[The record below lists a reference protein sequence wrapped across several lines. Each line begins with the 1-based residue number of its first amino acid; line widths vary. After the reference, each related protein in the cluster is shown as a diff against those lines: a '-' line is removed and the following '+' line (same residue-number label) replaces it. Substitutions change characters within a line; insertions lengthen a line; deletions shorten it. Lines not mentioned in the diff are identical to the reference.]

1 MVLAT
6 RCPFCETVF
15 RLQSAQLALRRG
27 LVRCGHCREV
37 FDASSSLY
45 ELGDDGDFNSARPIT
60 PDSVANLIAQAELEA
75 RGAAGGAETAGGAAL
90 AGGIAAAAAASH
102 PAAAAG
108 HDETS
113 TRESAAPAAA
123 PTAPAPS
130 APSVAQ
136 SPEPHSPAG
145 GTPMPPAS
153 SAASAD
159 DGAPAAPHG
168 GKPDFRA
175 ESWNPWAP
183 APDASVDRRI
193 RQNAAT
199 IPYKPVTIPPDA
211 QPKLKLEFTEGSD
224 LHLENATARPVEPSF
239 RTPPEPAAAP
249 EVPVPPPAP
258 VWRRAQAR
266 PEPSLEADDRTM
278 VPPAVPDNEPHFGPA
293 PGQTAAAAAAA
304 PFAAAPFTTEP
315 FAATPTR
322 DDDDPFAVIREKR
335 APEPRRLG
343 LRVFG
348 GVIAFLLVLLLIA
361 QLAWWQ
367 RELVMV
373 YAPATRMVFAQAC
386 AQLGCTFSPPRDI
399 DGLQVEPSDLRQ
411 VDGPHKLEL
420 KMPLHNR
427 YNVALA
433 YPAVELTLLDEH
445 NNIAIRR
452 VLWPQD
458 YVRPGTVIAAGLA
471 PRSTETMYVRLD
483 TGPATATNFRVQIF
497 YP

>member
-1 MVLAT
+1 M
-6 RCPFCETVF
+6 
-15 RLQSAQLALRRG
+15 
-27 LVRCGHCREV
+27 
-37 FDASSSLY
+37 
-45 ELGDDGDFNSARPIT
+45 
-60 PDSVANLIAQAELEA
+60 
-75 RGAAGGAETAGGAAL
+75 
-90 AGGIAAAAAASH
+90 
-102 PAAAAG
+102 PA
-108 HDETS
+108 
-113 TRESAAPAAA
+113 
-123 PTAPAPS
+123 
-130 APSVAQ
+130 
-136 SPEPHSPAG
+136 SPEP
-145 GTPMPPAS
+145 
-153 SAASAD
+153 SAASAAD
-159 DGAPAAPHG
+159 APTTDPHTG
-168 GKPDFRA
+168 TPPDFRA

-211 QPKLKLEFTEGSD
+211 QPKLKLEFTEGTD
-224 LHLENATARPVEPSF
+224 LHLENAAARPIEPSF
-239 RTPPEPAAAP
+239 KTPPAPDAAP
-249 EVPVPPPAP
+249 EIPTPPPAP
-258 VWRRAQAR
+258 VWRRAQTR
-266 PEPSLEADDRTM
+266 PEPSLEPDDRTM

-293 PGQTAAAAAAA
+293 PAAAAAA
-304 PFAAAPFTTEP
+304 PFAAEPLGAASFTAEP
-315 FAATPTR
+315 FATTPAR
-322 DDDDPFAVIREKR
+322 DDDPFAVIREKR

-343 LRVFG
+343 LRIFG

-373 YAPATRMVFAQAC
+373 YAPSTRMVFAQAC

-458 YVRPGTVIAAGLA
+458 YVRPGTPIAAGLA
-471 PRSTETMYVRLD
+471 PRSTETMFVRLD

>member
-1 MVLAT
+1 M
-6 RCPFCETVF
+6 
-15 RLQSAQLALRRG
+15 
-27 LVRCGHCREV
+27 
-37 FDASSSLY
+37 
-45 ELGDDGDFNSARPIT
+45 
-60 PDSVANLIAQAELEA
+60 
-75 RGAAGGAETAGGAAL
+75 
-90 AGGIAAAAAASH
+90 
-102 PAAAAG
+102 PA
-108 HDETS
+108 
-113 TRESAAPAAA
+113 
-123 PTAPAPS
+123 
-130 APSVAQ
+130 
-136 SPEPHSPAG
+136 SPEPSATSAAG
-145 GTPMPPAS
+145 DPTTDPHAGTP
-153 SAASAD
+153 
-159 DGAPAAPHG
+159 
-168 GKPDFRA
+168 PDFRA

-211 QPKLKLEFTEGSD
+211 QPKLKLEFTEGTD
-224 LHLENATARPVEPSF
+224 LHLENAAARPIEPSF
-239 RTPPEPAAAP
+239 KTPPAP
-249 EVPVPPPAP
+249 DTAPDIPVPPPAP
-258 VWRRAQAR
+258 VWRRAQTR
-266 PEPSLEADDRTM
+266 PEPSLEPDDRTM
-278 VPPAVPDNEPHFGPA
+278 VPPAIPDNEPHFGPA
-293 PGQTAAAAAAA
+293 PGAASAAAAS
-304 PFAAAPFTTEP
+304 PFAAEPSSAASFTAEP
-315 FAATPTR
+315 FATTPAR
-322 DDDDPFAVIREKR
+322 DDDPFAVIREKR

-343 LRVFG
+343 LRIFG

-367 RELVMV
+367 RERVMV
-373 YAPATRMVFAQAC
+373 YAPSTRMVFAQAC

-458 YVRPGTVIAAGLA
+458 YVRPGTPIAAGLA